1 MGSSELCDTL
11 DQMFRR
17 SNWLLHHVRTCHEAI
32 AFVNDKETGILICE
46 AQLPDANWVAVL
58 NELESVPMPPTL
70 IVTSPHADDALWA
83 AVLNLGG
90 HDVIAQPFDAQE
102 VFRVLFS
109 AWARWHDLW
118 KPRRL

>member
-1 MGSSELCDTL
+1 MGSSELGDTL
-11 DQMFRR
+11 GQIFRR
-17 SNWLLHHVRTCHEAI
+17 YNWPLHHVRTCHEAI
-32 AFVNDKETGILICE
+32 AFVNNKEVGILICE